1 MKVGDRVAIAMGIND
16 ATGTIVEEVATGYGA
31 DPVWQI
37 AFDSVG
43 GVQRHEN
50 YTEDMLRVI
59 EEATSITG
67 AGATVWSR

>member
-1 MKVGDRVAIAMGIND
+1 VKIGDRVTIAMGIND
-16 ATGTIVEEVATGYGA
+16 ATGTVIDEVATGYGA

-50 YTEDMLRVI
+50 YTEDMLSVI
-59 EEATSITG
+59 AD
-67 AGATVWSR
+67 APAWLR